1 MEVSCVFR
9 IDKCLVN
16 IKAKISFMY
25 IETLKFGFTQN
36 FGLFRIHF
44 RQVSLYVFAEKS
56 KFMVDNGVCL
66 IFTDKKWGDH
76 LVT

>member
-1 MEVSCVFR
+1 
-9 IDKCLVN
+9 
-16 IKAKISFMY
+16 MY